1 MESEN
6 SVRPLTTGEIR
17 LAENIFGSSIEWGKV
32 WVHCESYLPFGLQ
45 GKYVGM
51 TPNGEMYFRKE
62 TYLKDFSISSN
73 SNQHFFIHEMVHVW
87 QQQHGMWVK
96 TRGLFSW
103 ASSYKY
109 TLDENKKLND
119 YGMEQQAQIIA
130 DYFLLKTYGVR
141 GLKNE
146 IGRMA
151 GFKGTLDSSTM
162 PLYRKILP
170 PSIL

>member
-103 ASSYKY
+103 ASSYRY
-109 TLDENKKLND
+109 TLDENKKLNE

-151 GFKGTLDSSTM
+151 GFQGTLDSSTM
-162 PLYRKILP
+162 ALYRKILP

>member
-151 GFKGTLDSSTM
+151 GFQGTFDSSTM